1 MLQSTSAWENYTTTG
16 TDKPEL
22 WKELFVRRN
31 MFWVEIVF
39 VKSGNIRNGTR
50 RRHVA
55 NRNLS
60 QLNSFARQRVCPHK
74 YFMFV
79 FSLVLLTDVCQNY
92 INNFFVLSFLSKAC
106 SNKVWRSENFFIQV
120 QASVLILAFNSKG
133 LDLSKMKQHQSGR
146 FDWDENTLFGKM
158 LSIWGQ
164 RKRVSQESFQIFHSG
179 ASTETFTIYFH
190 FFPFHFRF
198 PYVIV
203 LGTCLNFAA

>member
-1 MLQSTSAWENYTTTG
+1 
-16 TDKPEL
+16 
-22 WKELFVRRN
+22 

-55 NRNLS
+55 NRNLL

-79 FSLVLLTDVCQNY
+79 FSLVLSTDVCQNH
-92 INNFFVLSFLSKAC
+92 IHFFCPFYQKPVQIRFDGVKNC
-106 SNKVWRSENFFIQV
+106 SCIQV
-120 QASVLILAFNSKG
+120 HASVLILALNLKG
-133 LDLSKMKQHQSGR
+133 LDLSNMKQHQSGR

-198 PYVIV
+198 P
-203 LGTCLNFAA
+203 

>member
-1 MLQSTSAWENYTTTG
+1 
-16 TDKPEL
+16 
-22 WKELFVRRN
+22 
-31 MFWVEIVF
+31 MFRVEIVI

-60 QLNSFARQRVCPHK
+60 QLSSFARQRVCPHK

-79 FSLVLLTDVCQNY
+79 FSLVLSTDVCQNH
-92 INNFFVLSFLSKAC
+92 IHFVLFFFPSLSKAC
-106 SNKVWRSENFFIQV
+106 PNKVWRSEKIFIQV
-120 QASVLILAFNSKG
+120 QASDLILVFNLKS
-133 LDLSKMKQHQSGR
+133 LDLPNMKQHQSGR

-198 PYVIV
+198 PYNSAGN
-203 LGTCLNFAA
+203 LLKFCCLASLSFRLISN

>member
-1 MLQSTSAWENYTTTG
+1 
-16 TDKPEL
+16 
-22 WKELFVRRN
+22 
-31 MFWVEIVF
+31 MFWVKIVF

-60 QLNSFARQRVCPHK
+60 QLNSFARQGVCPHK
-74 YFMFV
+74 YFVFV
-79 FSLVLLTDVCQNY
+79 FSLVLSKDVCQNH
-92 INNFFVLSFLSKAC
+92 IRFFVVFFLFSKAC
-106 SNKVWRSENFFIQV
+106 SNKVRWSEKLFIQLH
-120 QASVLILAFNSKG
+120 ASVLILALNLKG
-133 LDLSKMKQHQSGR
+133 LDLSNMKQHQSGR

-198 PYVIV
+198 P
-203 LGTCLNFAA
+203 